1 MSSSPSAKKAK
12 LDPAYKI
19 VKQLSNKEQFFV
31 LLGHMG
37 SRYYHNVDN
46 NLYELF
52 NSLKVG
58 INPMEKKIFSEE
70 KSQHIKNS
78 VGGGIGQR
86 DWDMLRAELKPHI
99 ILTSRS
105 KLQSYTIGNLF
116 LLMYMWNLNFCSTT
130 ISCTFKSV
138 TNSSPFENGTIF
150 MHSLTF

>member
-1 MSSSPSAKKAK
+1 MKRKKNSGRPETDFKNSSPSAKKAK

-37 SRYYHNVDN
+37 SRYYHNVDDK
-46 NLYELF
+46 LYKLF
-52 NSLKVG
+52 DSLKVG

-78 VGGGIGQR
+78 VRGGIGQR

-116 LLMYMWNLNFCSTT
+116 LLIHVGPKL
-130 ISCTFKSV
+130 
-138 TNSSPFENGTIF
+138 
-150 MHSLTF
+150 L

>member
-1 MSSSPSAKKAK
+1 MKRKKNPGRPETDFKNSSPSAKKAK

-19 VKQLSNKEQFFV
+19 VKQISNKDGKKDGVPFFV
-31 LLGHMG
+31 LLGYMG
-37 SRYYHNVDN
+37 SRYYHNVDDK
-46 NLYELF
+46 LYKLF
-52 NSLKVG
+52 DSLKVG

-105 KLQSYTIGNLF
+105 KLQSYTIGN
-116 LLMYMWNLNFCSTT
+116 CSYL
-130 ISCTFKSV
+130 CTCR
-138 TNSSPFENGTIF
+138 T
-150 MHSLTF
+150 

>member
-19 VKQLSNKEQFFV
+19 VKQISNKDGKKDGVPFFV
-31 LLGHMG
+31 LLGYMG
-37 SRYYHNVDN
+37 SRYYHNVDDK
-46 NLYELF
+46 LYKLF
-52 NSLKVG
+52 DSLKVG

-116 LLMYMWNLNFCSTT
+116 LLMYM
-130 ISCTFKSV
+130 
-138 TNSSPFENGTIF
+138 
-150 MHSLTF
+150 